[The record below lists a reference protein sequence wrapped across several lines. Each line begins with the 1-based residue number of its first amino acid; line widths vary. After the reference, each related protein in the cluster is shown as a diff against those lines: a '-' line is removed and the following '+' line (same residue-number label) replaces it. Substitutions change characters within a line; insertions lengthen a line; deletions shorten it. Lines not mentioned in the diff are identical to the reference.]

1 MTKFINTNT
10 LEMDLIHDLLLN
22 NNIGT
27 SDLIAY
33 IIWRMNSYPT
43 IKEYERS
50 YVLDGKQYRVSIRS
64 EEDEQ

>member
-1 MTKFINTNT
+1 MTKFINTNA

-22 NNIGT
+22 NDIGT

-50 YVLDGKQYRVSIRS
+50 YILDGKKYKVSIK
-64 EEDEQ
+64 ELDND